1 MRDGWRKEIRSDG
14 NPQDPRSLS
23 LQPHQTRTTMSAE
36 EVTKPTEEESTAV
49 FEPVVKLDQTIE
61 VKTHEEDEDSLF
73 KMLVLSLC

>member
-1 MRDGWRKEIRSDG
+1 
-14 NPQDPRSLS
+14 
-23 LQPHQTRTTMSAE
+23 MSAE